1 MRCWKSS
8 CEDQGLHALE
18 TKPRKGLGELSH
30 KVYTLPLP
38 PPLFQRPLQSKPIPP
53 RPFQQE
59 TAFSSRR
66 REAREESGRCETFVP
81 LHLCPLIADMSSD
94 VMWYSGQSYPA
105 IYRAT
110 RGLGL
115 VKRLRCSYVFK
126 QKYSFKGVGISGKF
140 DQYFP
145 VTDLRKTCCS
155 HDHCEPDH
163 WPLIL
168 LSLKFNRSLTQSDRI
183 VVIT

>member
-1 MRCWKSS
+1 MFHSFRLRLHRLIIIACYFGSWFRDRFIS
-8 CEDQGLHALE
+8 CEDSRPQKKSFVREYQKEQKLREIRQKNLSDRQG
-18 TKPRKGLGELSH
+18 GLVESGHVHSFPH
-30 KVYTLPLP
+30 P
-38 PPLFQRPLQSKPIPP
+38 S
-53 RPFQQE
+53 RPFPVW
-59 TAFSSRR
+59 
-66 REAREESGRCETFVP
+66 CIPYVP
-81 LHLCPLIADMSSD
+81 LHLCPLIADMFSD

-145 VTDLRKTCCS
+145 VTDLRKTCC
-155 HDHCEPDH
+155 
-163 WPLIL
+163 
-168 LSLKFNRSLTQSDRI
+168 
-183 VVIT
+183 

>member
-1 MRCWKSS
+1 MTRWIGDSS
-8 CEDQGLHALE
+8 SKAYPSSTNSICFYRAQFF
-18 TKPRKGLGELSH
+18 LS
-30 KVYTLPLP
+30 
-38 PPLFQRPLQSKPIPP
+38 
-53 RPFQQE
+53 
-59 TAFSSRR
+59 SSVCLVFYR
-66 REAREESGRCETFVP
+66 ARFGSYSVGFIFVS

-168 LSLKFNRSLTQSDRI
+168 LSLKFYRSFVNAEWSHRRYNLNVEEQFAARE
-183 VVIT
+183 

>member
-1 MRCWKSS
+1 M
-8 CEDQGLHALE
+8 
-18 TKPRKGLGELSH
+18 
-30 KVYTLPLP
+30 V
-38 PPLFQRPLQSKPIPP
+38 
-53 RPFQQE
+53 
-59 TAFSSRR
+59 
-66 REAREESGRCETFVP
+66 
-81 LHLCPLIADMSSD
+81 DMSSD
-94 VMWYSGQSYPA
+94 VMTYSGQSYPV
-105 IYRAT
+105 IYRAA

-115 VKRLRCSYVFK
+115 VKRLRCNSVFK

-183 VVIT
+183 VVVT